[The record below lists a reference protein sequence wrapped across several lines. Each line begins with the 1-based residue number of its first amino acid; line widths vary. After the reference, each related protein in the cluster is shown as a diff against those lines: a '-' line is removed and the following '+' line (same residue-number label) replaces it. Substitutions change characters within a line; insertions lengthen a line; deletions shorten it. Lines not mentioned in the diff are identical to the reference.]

1 MKMAPCWTGS
11 ILHVDLTNNQVE
23 IENQSPEFYRK
34 YGGGSGMGMYYILR
48 EMPPK
53 VDAFSPEN
61 VLTLF
66 VGPLTGLPISGNA
79 RLSANAKSPA
89 GGAIGDSQVGGYF
102 PASMKFAGFD
112 GIVVKGRAV
121 KPVYLY
127 LNQGTAELRDAS
139 HLWGKP
145 TADVDEILRKELGDR
160 NIEVLQCGPAG
171 ENLVRFA
178 AIMTMANRA
187 CGRTG
192 MGAVM
197 GYKRLKAVVAHGDYK
212 VEAADMATIIKW
224 AKWAAKALPDFVDL
238 NTIAVYGSAGTV
250 GSQNVTGTLPTHNF
264 SQGQFAEFENLTG
277 ERMTDTILK
286 KRDTCYACVVRC
298 KRVVETE
305 YMNRKVLRVYGGP
318 EYETVST
325 LGSYCEVGDLN
336 AVALGNQLC
345 NMYGLDTISTGSNI
359 AFAMECFENGLLTTQ
374 DTDGIDLRFGNADA
388 MLEMI
393 ERIALRK
400 GFGDVLAEGSNRVAQ
415 KIGGKASD
423 FLTTVK
429 GTEAPAHMPHAKK
442 TLSLIYAVN
451 PFGADHQ
458 SHEMDPIFEEGVT
471 FDKAINRLAQHGFHQ
486 LQPVGSLNDEK
497 VRFTYFTELYYSGLD
512 SYNFCQYP
520 FGPFWN
526 LYAADETIDLL
537 QAATGWDVT
546 IDEYLKVGERRLNMM
561 RTFNMREGF
570 DRSNDILPKKL
581 YKALVGTGPTSGVFI
596 DEKLLEHNQDYYYE
610 LAGFDIHTG
619 NPTKEK
625 LRELGLDWIDL

>member
-1 MKMAPCWTGS
+1 MKMAPCWAGS
-11 ILHVDLTNNQVE
+11 VLHVDLTYGRLE
-23 IENQSPEFYRK
+23 IENPSPEFYRK

-53 VDAFSPEN
+53 EEAFSPEN

-66 VGPLTGLPISGNA
+66 IGPLSGLPISGNA
-79 RLSANAKSPA
+79 RISANAKSPA
-89 GGAIGDSQVGGYF
+89 GGAIGDSQGGGYF
-102 PASMKFAGFD
+102 PAWMKFAGFD
-112 GIVVKGRAV
+112 GIVVKGRADH
-121 KPVYLY
+121 PVYLF
-127 LNQGTAELRDAS
+127 LDNGKAELRDAIDI
-139 HLWGKP
+139 WGKP
-145 TADVDEILRKELGDR
+145 TADVDKILKEEIGDQ

-178 AIMTMANRA
+178 AIMNMANRA

-192 MGAVM
+192 MGAIM
-197 GYKRLKAVVAHGDYK
+197 GYKRLKAVVARGNQK
-212 VEAADMATIIKW
+212 VEAADMATILKW
-224 AKWAAKALPDFVDL
+224 AKWAVKALPEFVDL
-238 NTIAVYGSAGTV
+238 NTIAVYGSSGTV
-250 GSQNVTGTLPTHNF
+250 GSQNATGTLPTHNF

-277 ERMTDTILK
+277 ERMMDTILK
-286 KRDTCYACVVRC
+286 RRDTCFACILRC
-298 KRVVETE
+298 KRAVETE
-305 YMNRKVLRVYGGP
+305 YMGCKVLPLYGGP

-359 AFAMECFENGLLTTQ
+359 AFAMECFEKGLLTKE
-374 DTDGIDLRFGNADA
+374 DTDGIELRFGNADA

-400 GFGDVLAEGSNRVAQ
+400 GFGNVLAEGSNRVAQ
-415 KIGGKASD
+415 RIGRNASD

-429 GTEAPAHMPHAKK
+429 GTEAPAHMPQAKK

-458 SHEMDPIFEEGVT
+458 SHEMDPIFEEGT
-471 FDKAINRLAQHGFHQ
+471 TCDIAKIRLAKHGFPEI
-486 LQPVGSLNDEK
+486 QPPGSLNNEK

-512 SYNFCQYP
+512 SYNLCQYP

-526 LYAADETIDLL
+526 LYAADETVEILR
-537 QAATGWDVT
+537 AATGWDIT

-561 RTFNMREGF
+561 RAYNMREGF
-570 DRSNDILPKKL
+570 DRKNDILPKKF
-581 YKALVGTGPTSGVFI
+581 YTPLVGTGPTAGVSM
-596 DEKLLEHNQDYYYE
+596 DENQLERNKDYYYE
-610 LAGFDIHTG
+610 LAGFDVRSG
-619 NPTKEK
+619 NPTREK
-625 LRELGLDWIDL
+625 LAELGLDWIEL